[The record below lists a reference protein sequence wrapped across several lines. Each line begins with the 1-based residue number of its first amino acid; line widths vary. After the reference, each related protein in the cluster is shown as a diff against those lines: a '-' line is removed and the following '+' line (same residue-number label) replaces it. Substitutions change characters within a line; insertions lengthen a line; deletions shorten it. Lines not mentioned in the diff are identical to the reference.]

1 MGKAP
6 TGITL
11 LTALLLAS
19 CAMHVGGP
27 GRQGPGPETG
37 GAGPG
42 MHMMGGGPRL
52 FRANPN
58 FPNVE
63 VVNDLIIVVDQEPV
77 FMPANFTD
85 KKISWQLP
93 NGGPY
98 KFDHDRGI
106 TVEREKTTGHAA
118 FTECKPEQNDYRFV
132 CKNDGTTGWYK
143 YTIRVVGPANIPPLD
158 PFIRNG

>member
-1 MGKAP
+1 MTKTS
-6 TGITL
+6 TGALVLAT
-11 LTALLLAS
+11 LLLAS
-19 CAMHVGGP
+19 CAQQPGGP
-27 GRQGPGPETG
+27 GWDG
-37 GAGPG
+37 GGPG
-42 MHMMGGGPRL
+42 MRGGGPHMMAGGPRFL
-52 FRANPN
+52 RGNPN

-63 VVNDLIIVVDQEPV
+63 VVNDEIIVVDQEPV
-77 FMPANFTD
+77 FMPRNYVD

-106 TVEREKTTGHAA
+106 VVEGEKTSGHVA
-118 FTECKPEQNDYRFV
+118 FTDCKPEQNDYRFV
-132 CKNDGTTGWYK
+132 CKNDGTAGWYK